1 MRGFGVLGVRV
12 SGDIELEI
20 GAGTRPGSY
29 AVRVIHA
36 AAGGEPAGELYLD
49 VDDMLRRRNLLEA
62 TVLASAVPR
71 RALAATEQPVR
82 EAGQQLFQALFTG
95 PVYGIYR
102 ASLGVAQQRGE
113 RLRVVLRLTAPELA
127 ALPWEALFDPET
139 QTYLC
144 RQEPLV
150 RHVPAPYTADPLEV
164 RPPLRILGL
173 ISSPRDLPPLDVEAE
188 KRHLTGA
195 LAGPIADGLVEV
207 TWVPEATWR
216 AVHAQLLAGE
226 WHVLHFIGHGDYDVA
241 AGEGFIAL
249 TGPDGQVDL
258 VEATRLADL
267 LREAQ
272 PAPRLVMLN
281 SCASGQTGAKDIFS
295 GTAATLVRS
304 GINAV
309 AAMQFAISD
318 NAAIEFATG
327 FYTAVAHGRSVDE
340 AARSGRIA
348 ILGTPHSMEW
358 VTPVLYVRG
367 QVTRLFTM
375 TGPPQSRPAPDPG
388 PAAQPAQS
396 RPRPR
401 LTLGNRSSRRL
412 GRRALR
418 WRGEPGPGCARSTT
432 MPGPHRARPLITGAV
447 ATRRRAAART
457 GCGPRSGS
465 VIRGP
470 ASSCEFGSTRPT
482 RAVITSPTMSA
493 EPRP

>member
-1 MRGFGVLGVRV
+1 M

-20 GAGTRPGSY
+20 GAGAQAGRY

-36 AAGGEPAGELYLD
+36 AAGGEPVGELYLD
-49 VDDMLRRRNLLEA
+49 IDNMLGQRDLLEA

-71 RALAATEQPVR
+71 RAVAATEQPVR
-82 EAGQQLFQALFTG
+82 DAGQQLFRALFTG
-95 PVYGIYR
+95 PVYGMYR

-127 ALPWEALFDPET
+127 ALPWETLFDPET

-173 ISSPRDLPPLDVEAE
+173 VSSPRGLPPLDVEAE
-188 KRHLTGA
+188 KRHLMEA
-195 LAGPIADGLVEV
+195 LAGPIAQGLVQV
-207 TWVPEATWR
+207 TWASATWH
-216 AVHAQLLAGE
+216 AVQAQLLAGE
-226 WHVLHFIGHGDYDVA
+226 WHVLHFVGHGDYDGE
-241 AGEGFIAL
+241 AGEGLVAL

-258 VEATRLADL
+258 VTAARLADL

-295 GTAATLVRS
+295 STAATLVRS

-318 NAAIEFATG
+318 NAAIAFATG
-327 FYTAVAHGRSVDE
+327 FYTAIAHGRSVDE

-367 QVTRLFTM
+367 PATRLFTI
-375 TGPPQSRPAPDPG
+375 TGSPAALPVPDPRSAAQPTSVPPEPQRPFQPQAPPQTSEMARRAWAGLRAFYDDARPAPRPAADYRGRRGQAPARGANWVRTEERFRDPG
-388 PAAQPAQS
+388 TGVIMRVWIDPADQS
-396 RPRPR
+396 RHYLPEDQR
-401 LTLGNRSSRRL
+401 
-412 GRRALR
+412 
-418 WRGEPGPGCARSTT
+418 
-432 MPGPHRARPLITGAV
+432 
-447 ATRRRAAART
+447 
-457 GCGPRSGS
+457 
-465 VIRGP
+465 
-470 ASSCEFGSTRPT
+470 
-482 RAVITSPTMSA
+482 
-493 EPRP
+493 

>member
-1 MRGFGVLGVRV
+1 M

-20 GAGTRPGSY
+20 GAGAQPGSY

-36 AAGGEPAGELYLD
+36 AAGGEPMGELYLD
-49 VDDMLRRRNLLEA
+49 IDDMLGQRDLLEA

-71 RALAATEQPVR
+71 RAVAATEQPVR
-82 EAGQQLFQALFTG
+82 EAGQQLFRALFTG
-95 PVYGIYR
+95 PVYGMYR

-127 ALPWEALFDPET
+127 ALPWETLFDPET
-139 QTYLC
+139 ETYLC

-173 ISSPRDLPPLDVEAE
+173 VSSPAGLPPLDVAAE
-188 KRHLTGA
+188 KRHLEGA
-195 LAGPIADGLVEV
+195 LAGPIAAGLVEV
-207 TWVPEATWR
+207 TWVPAATWS
-216 AVHAQLLAGE
+216 AVQARLLAGE
-226 WHVLHFIGHGDYDVA
+226 WHVLHFVGHGDYDA
-241 AGEGFIAL
+241 EAGEGLVAL

-258 VEATRLADL
+258 VTAARLADL

-295 GTAATLVRS
+295 STAATLVRS

-318 NAAIEFATG
+318 NAAIAFATG
-327 FYTAVAHGRSVDE
+327 FYTAIAHGRSVDE

-367 QVTRLFTM
+367 PATRLFTI
-375 TGPPQSRPAPDPG
+375 TGSSPTRPVPDPRSAQPASVPFESRPVQPQVPSQTSAMARRAWVGLRAIYDDARPAPRPASDHRGRRGQAPTRGANWVRTEERFRDPG
-388 PAAQPAQS
+388 TGVIMRVWIDPADQS
-396 RPRPR
+396 RHYLPEDER
-401 LTLGNRSSRRL
+401 
-412 GRRALR
+412 
-418 WRGEPGPGCARSTT
+418 
-432 MPGPHRARPLITGAV
+432 
-447 ATRRRAAART
+447 
-457 GCGPRSGS
+457 
-465 VIRGP
+465 
-470 ASSCEFGSTRPT
+470 
-482 RAVITSPTMSA
+482 
-493 EPRP
+493 

>member
-388 PAAQPAQS
+388 PAAQPAPVPAPAPVDPRQPLQPPARPQSSEVARRAWAGLRALYDDARPAPRPAADYRSRRDQAPGRGANWVRTEERFRDPGTGVVMRVWINPADQS
-396 RPRPR
+396 RHYFPDDER
-401 LTLGNRSSRRL
+401 
-412 GRRALR
+412 
-418 WRGEPGPGCARSTT
+418 
-432 MPGPHRARPLITGAV
+432 
-447 ATRRRAAART
+447 
-457 GCGPRSGS
+457 
-465 VIRGP
+465 
-470 ASSCEFGSTRPT
+470 
-482 RAVITSPTMSA
+482 
-493 EPRP
+493 

>member
-1 MRGFGVLGVRV
+1 M

-20 GAGTRPGSY
+20 GAGAQPGSY
-29 AVRVIHA
+29 AVRVIRA
-36 AAGGEPAGELYLD
+36 AAGGEPVGELYLD
-49 VDDMLRRRNLLEA
+49 IDDMLGRRDLLEA

-71 RALAATEQPVR
+71 RAVAVTEQPVR

-95 PVYGIYR
+95 EVYGIYR

-127 ALPWEALFDPET
+127 ALPWETLFDPET

-173 ISSPRDLPPLDVEAE
+173 VSSPRGLPPLDVEAE
-188 KRHLTGA
+188 KRHLAGA

-207 TWVPEATWR
+207 TWVSPATWP

-226 WHVLHFIGHGDYDVA
+226 WHVLHFVGHGDYDGET
-241 AGEGFIAL
+241 GEGVIAL

-258 VEATRLADL
+258 VEAARLADL

-318 NAAIEFATG
+318 DAAIAFATG

-340 AARSGRIA
+340 AARS
-348 ILGTPHSMEW
+348 
-358 VTPVLYVRG
+358 VRG
-367 QVTRLFTM
+367 QATSLFTITGLPQPRSQPDEPRQPSHPQTSEM
-375 TGPPQSRPAPDPG
+375 TRRAWAGLRAFYDDARPVSRPAADYRGRRGQAPARGANWVRTEERFRDPG
-388 PAAQPAQS
+388 TGNIVRVWIDPADQS
-396 RPRPR
+396 RHYLPEVER
-401 LTLGNRSSRRL
+401 
-412 GRRALR
+412 
-418 WRGEPGPGCARSTT
+418 
-432 MPGPHRARPLITGAV
+432 
-447 ATRRRAAART
+447 
-457 GCGPRSGS
+457 
-465 VIRGP
+465 
-470 ASSCEFGSTRPT
+470 
-482 RAVITSPTMSA
+482 
-493 EPRP
+493 